1 MSSKVDA
8 KIAELQLEVT
18 ALKAAVAE
26 LQANTNKKES
36 KQKKEP
42 KQKKETNIKSL
53 NKALKQQITELTGF
67 EDKSDEF
74 KEFVKKLKVYANS
87 LKPED
92 YSSKTFAGIVAE
104 TKALDPPE
112 ESTLVG
118 GGGELV
124 GGGAKPMPRVIPDLV
139 DYQDELKK
147 TEEVGVYLLDGELVT
162 GKPRNEDEEDL
173 DEVSSKGVKGLMDKA
188 TGRVY
193 NQDNE
198 EFIGYA
204 LMKKKKFAGLI

>member
-1 MSSKVDA
+1 MSKVLVES
-8 KIAELQLEVT
+8 K
-18 ALKAAVAE
+18 VAE
-26 LQANTNKKES
+26 LQAAVAALQAEVAELKATKTNKKE
-36 KQKKEP
+36 KEP
-42 KQKKETNIKSL
+42 KQKKETNIKTF
-53 NKALKQQITELTGF
+53 NKASKQQITELTGF
-67 EDKSDEF
+67 EEKSDEF
-74 KEFVKKLKVYANS
+74 KEFVKKVKVYANS

-92 YSSKTFAGIVAE
+92 YSSKTFVEIVSE
-104 TKALDPPE
+104 TKALDAPA

-124 GGGAKPMPRVIPDLV
+124 GGGAKPLPRVIPDLV
-139 DYQDELKK
+139 DYQDDLKK
-147 TEEVGVYLLDGELVT
+147 TEEVGVYLLDDELVT

-173 DEVSSKGVKGLMDKA
+173 EEVTFKGLKALMDKA

-193 NQDNE
+193 DSVSE